1 MPVMAYG
8 EDGPRPVAPD
18 SPGPVAWGHAFGS
31 WGSFDGDGN
40 AAAMDTSTGGF
51 LAGIDGEIGSAIR
64 LGFLTGYSHSTFDVD
79 GRASSGSSDNYHL
92 GLYAGGKWNALR
104 LTGGL
109 AYTWHDIETGRSVA
123 LPGFSDSLTE
133 DYGAGTFQAFGEA
146 GYKIGMGAA
155 SFEPF
160 ANLAYVSLHT
170 DGFTEK
176 GGVAALHVRGGTTDT
191 TFTTLGIHLSSAFDL
206 GGMKATARGTLG
218 WRHAF
223 GEVTPL
229 STHAFAGGDPFDIAG
244 VPIAKDAALV
254 EAGLDLNLTEAATL
268 GVAYQGQFGSRAVQN
283 GFNARLA
290 IRF

>member
-8 EDGPRPVAPD
+8 EGGPRLSPPD

-51 LAGIDGEIGSAIR
+51 LAGIDGGIASDIR

-79 GRASSGSSDNYHL
+79 GRSSSGSSDNYHL
-92 GLYAGGKWNALR
+92 GLYAGARWNALR

-109 AYTWHDIETGRSVA
+109 AYTWHDISTGRSVA
-123 LPGFSDSLTE
+123 FPGFSDSLTG
-133 DYGAGTFQAFGEA
+133 DYSAGTFQAFGEA
-146 GYKIGMGAA
+146 GYKIGIGAA

-160 ANLAYVSLHT
+160 ANLAYVNLHT

-176 GGVAALHVRGGTTDT
+176 GGAAALHVRGETTET
-191 TFTTLGIHLSSAFDL
+191 TFTTLGIHLASAFDI
-206 GGMKATARGTLG
+206 GGMKAKARGTFG

-223 GEVTPL
+223 GDITPL
-229 STHAFAGGDPFDIAG
+229 STQAFAGGDAFTVAG
-244 VPIAKDAALV
+244 VPIAKDAAV
-254 EAGLDLNLTEAATL
+254 IEAGLDFAVSDNATF
-268 GVAYQGQFGSRAVQN
+268 GISYSGQFGSGARDN
-283 GFNARLA
+283 GAKADLRV
-290 IRF
+290 RF